1 MVLRLRFTASTM
13 QPVSMVQRGVRL
25 AVTLAMAACL
35 SGTLLSG
42 CATVAA
48 DNVGA
53 SAQNDPLEPF
63 NRGVFAFNQGLD
75 RVLIKPVAEAYR
87 AVLPSFV
94 RDRIRAFV
102 DNLKEPLVFANDVL
116 QGRGTAAAITG
127 KRFVINSTLGLAGFV
142 DRATGF
148 GLPQQSGDFGQTLHA
163 WGLASGPYLVLPF
176 FGPSTVRDT
185 FGLAVDLYA
194 APVGHIGG
202 GNVPRDASFSVGA
215 ADGVDLRARNID
227 TLDELQRSS
236 LDFYAY
242 LRSVWSQQRQSILR
256 EATGQ
261 ASPSSP
267 LGEELV
273 DPGVPS
279 SALPPAPPVPLP
291 SPAPASAPAS
301 P

>member
-1 MVLRLRFTASTM
+1 M
-13 QPVSMVQRGVRL
+13 QWIAMAQRGGRL
-25 AVTLAMAACL
+25 AVVILTMTTGLSLGLLA
-35 SGTLLSG
+35 G
-42 CATVAA
+42 CATVPA
-48 DNVGA
+48 DRAGS
-53 SAQNDPLEPF
+53 SAQNDPLEPL

-102 DNLKEPLVFANDVL
+102 DNLKEPLVFANDIL

-142 DRATGF
+142 DRATGL
-148 GLPQQSGDFGQTLHA
+148 GLPQQSGDFGQTLHV
-163 WGLASGPYLVLPF
+163 WGLGSGPYLVLPV
-176 FGPSTVRDT
+176 FGPSNLRDT

-215 ADGVDLRARNID
+215 ADGVDLRSRNID
-227 TLDELQRSS
+227 TLAELQRNS

-242 LRSVWSQQRQSILR
+242 LRSVWRQQRQAVLG
-256 EATGQ
+256 EATGR
-261 ASPSSP
+261 ARTSFP
-267 LGEELV
+267 LGDELV
-273 DPGVPS
+273 DPGAPA
-279 SALPPAPPVPLP
+279 SALPPSPSPSPSPPVPLP
-291 SPAPASAPAS
+291 VPTPLPASAPAS